1 MGTVGDTCYSTLRLL
16 SCLDRSDSVRRLIII
31 SAMSYPP
38 TIWNTGLAFKLAM
51 SNLGAL
57 LYLSRL
63 YTCNLSLMLES
74 SGCCVNGA
82 DL

>member
-1 MGTVGDTCYSTLRLL
+1 MSTAGDTCYGTLRLV
-16 SCLDRSDSVRRLIII
+16 RSDSLRRLIII
-31 SAMSYPP
+31 SPMSYPP
-38 TIWNTGLAFKLAM
+38 TTRNTGLAFKLTM

-63 YTCNLSLMLES
+63 YTCNLLHMLES
-74 SGCCVNGA
+74 SGCCVNGP